1 MAFSAYFFYNAVI
14 DLVDLSDLLTC
25 FFYFCSTNNLFLCL
39 SFIVC
44 NVLPT
49 CVLWRLHIPH
59 TVTLRL
65 FCNNTLDI
73 LRDGRYVV
81 FYAIQQY
88 SQLVRLYWII
98 ITSSYGWTFTWV
110 GIRTERWKI
119 PRYVILLSAFAW
131 ATCVCSATL
140 HSHMQG

>member
-1 MAFSAYFFYNAVI
+1 MAFLAYFFYNAVI

-81 FYAIQQY
+81 FYVTVQSVSSFILDHYHIIVWMNVYVSGNSDRTVKDSTVCPFIIWIRVSNVCMFCHIALTYIG
-88 SQLVRLYWII
+88 LV
-98 ITSSYGWTFTWV
+98 
-110 GIRTERWKI
+110 
-119 PRYVILLSAFAW
+119 
-131 ATCVCSATL
+131 
-140 HSHMQG
+140 